1 MHMCICACAYACVR
15 LSSFIRIHILINI
28 SLCLHER
35 TCVYLC
41 GERMYNISASM
52 HMQGHEF
59 GLYIYTSMRVH
70 VNDMRICVF
79 VSMSLRH
86 LYTYSQKME

>member
-1 MHMCICACAYACVR
+1 
-15 LSSFIRIHILINI
+15 
-28 SLCLHER
+28 
-35 TCVYLC
+35 
-41 GERMYNISASM
+41 M

-70 VNDMRICVF
+70 VNDMRFCVF

-86 LYTYSQKME
+86 LYAYTQKME